1 MQQDTETE
9 LVDFSAV
16 ERDPTGN
23 RPKELVRHLAALF
36 SISHKTC
43 SDEQIEVYDRVLLKL
58 ADMVE
63 VETRAYLAAALAPL
77 ERAPRTVIR
86 KLAFDEIAV
95 AQPVI
100 RLSPV
105 LTERDLTDIVE
116 LTTSEHIAVMT
127 RRKELSE
134 TVTDAIIKVGDDD
147 TLRNLSANP
156 GARMSHAGYRAL
168 ISKAEGNEALQKAL
182 GDRADLPTD
191 LLNTLI
197 EKASESVRK
206 RLVQAG
212 RCDEAGRIDEA
223 REIVKSRMAGR
234 FARPD
239 YDFEGALATVQE
251 HVERDELDEAVLE
264 SFASWDKYPEMVC
277 CLSLMSG
284 VSIEQLHAWTTS
296 ANVRQYLMLMR
307 ILNLSKDAVR
317 HILSCGP
324 WRYRLSRDA
333 RLRSVIH
340 YERIDREAAERV
352 ARSWGRRRAALH

>member
-16 ERDPTGN
+16 ERDPTGT

-43 SDEQIEVYDRVLLKL
+43 SDEQIEVYDKVLLKL

-63 VETRAYLAAALAPL
+63 VETRAFLAASLAPL
-77 ERAPRTVIR
+77 DRAPRTIIR
-86 KLAFDEIAV
+86 KLAFDEITV

-116 LTTSEHIAVMT
+116 LTTPEHVSVMT
-127 RRKELSE
+127 KRKELSE
-134 TVTDAIIKVGDDD
+134 TVTDAIIKVGDDEV
-147 TLRNLSANP
+147 LKSLSANP
-156 GARMSHAGYRAL
+156 GARMSQEGYRAL
-168 ISKAEGNEALQKAL
+168 IKKSEGNEALQKAL
-182 GDRADLPTD
+182 GERVDLPSD
-191 LLNTLI
+191 ILNLLI
-197 EKASESVRK
+197 EKASDSVRQK
-206 RLVQAG
+206 LIQAG
-212 RCDEAGRIDEA
+212 RCDEAGRVDEA
-223 REIVKSRMAGR
+223 TEIVKSRMAGR
-234 FARPD
+234 FARPE
-239 YDFEGALATVQE
+239 YDFEEALATVSE
-251 HVERDELDEAVLE
+251 HVERGELDEAALE

-307 ILNLSKDAVR
+307 VLNLSKETVR
-317 HILSCGP
+317 HILACGP

-340 YERIDREAAERV
+340 YDRIDQATAERV
-352 ARSWGRRRAALH
+352 AKSWGPRRAAIH